1 MSNRT
6 FGIIKSEWWYTIFA
20 DKDLSKE
27 AMLAYL
33 FINSSEQAN
42 GLGCFRVYV
51 HTIAAETRMGQDEA
65 EAAVAELL
73 AKGLIQRDG
82 REWTYVTDFI
92 TDHPIQSAS
101 NLIHARDEMK
111 AKFPEAFK
119 TDLAVKILATT
130 NPSAWLPPP
139 KSTIKEP
146 DLTAFHKSL
155 QDLAGHPPSTG
166 GLSPVTPPSTTGRPR
181 REEEEQEGEHSDTD
195 SEREVEGE
203 NAAMAAIS
211 FTPSIPSP
219 VPSLPSDKSVGQSG
233 VSLPIPSEKPSP
245 ADPVSRAEWVQKF
258 SDVDVDQFTNDPGQG
273 LANRWY
279 MMCMLVGSP
288 KVQPVT
294 WSDNP
299 AYAVAFNNLVRTDPY
314 SLIKFQ
320 ASMWWI
326 PRDTKLHGIDSS
338 KPDGGFAADFYK
350 MLAPLHNSTIHE
362 WAHKWLH
369 QISPVKPEHKGCIG
383 TVFWD
388 GKAQLIGID
397 AGLDVP
403 FLIDEQGVKTVL
415 KDWKWGY
422 PREKPKAKK

>member
-1 MSNRT
+1 MANRT

-20 DKDLSKE
+20 DKELSKE

-65 EAAVAELL
+65 EAAVAELVT
-73 AKGLIQRDG
+73 KGLIQRDG
-82 REWTYVTDFI
+82 RDWTYVTDFI

-119 TDLAVKILATT
+119 KDLAVKILATT
-130 NPSAWLPPP
+130 EPAAWAPAPR
-139 KSTIKEP
+139 STIKES
-146 DLTAFHKSL
+146 DLTAFRKSL
-155 QDLAGHPPSTG
+155 LDLAGHPPSTG
-166 GLSPVTPPSTTGRPR
+166 GPSPLAPASTADRPR
-181 REEEEQEGEHSDTD
+181 REEQELEGEQSDTD

-203 NAAMAAIS
+203 KAAMAASS

-219 VPSLPSDKSVGQSG
+219 VPSLPPDKSVGQSG
-233 VSLPIPSEKPSP
+233 VSLPKPSEKPSP
-245 ADPVSRAEWVQKF
+245 ADPVSRAGWVEKF
-258 SDVDVDQFTNDPGQG
+258 TAIEVDQFTKDPGQA

-279 MMCMLVGSP
+279 MMCMVLGSP

-299 AYAVAFNNLVRTDPY
+299 AYAVAFNNLLRSDPY
-314 SLIKFQ
+314 NLLKLQ
-320 ASMWWI
+320 ASLWWI
-326 PRDTKLHGIDSS
+326 PKDVRLHGIDST

-350 MLAPLHNSTIHE
+350 MLATSQNSNIHE
-362 WAHKWLH
+362 WTHKLLH
-369 QISPVKPEHKGCIG
+369 LIPPTNPQSPGCVG
-383 TVFWD
+383 TVYWD
-388 GKAQLIGID
+388 GRAQAFGLD

-403 FLIDEQGVKTVL
+403 FLIDQQGVKTVL
-415 KDWKWGY
+415 KNWKWEY
-422 PREKPKAKK
+422 PKEKPKAKK